1 MGQMYGL
8 CMTELRLRYIEPWAV
23 ELIRD
28 MARRKSQ
35 SMEQFLRDHL
45 YELARHEKN
54 ELLAEIRHEREE
66 QRRKYGVGPD
76 SIPGIRAERD
86 AM

>member
-1 MGQMYGL
+1 
-8 CMTELRLRYIEPWAV
+8 MTELRLRNIDPWAV

-35 SMEQFLRDHL
+35 SMEQFLKDHL
-45 YELARHEKN
+45 YELAKHEKK
-54 ELLAEIRHEREE
+54 ELLAEIRREREE
-66 QRRKYGVGPD
+66 QRQKYGVGPD
-76 SIPGIRAERD
+76 STPGIRAERD